1 MKASKEE
8 QIAKGDRPEKTEY
21 DQMRWDSMKLRKNG
35 MYGQPK
41 LMPVETIFPG
51 TCELCIF
58 GSGNHSQD
66 CIRNY
71 STCLS

>member
-1 MKASKEE
+1 MRQSKEE
-8 QIAKGDRPEKTEY
+8 QIKQGLRPEKTEY

-51 TCELCIF
+51 TCMKCVF
-58 GSGNHSQD
+58 NTGVHSCGQ
-66 CIRNY
+66 CSN
-71 STCLS
+71 

>member
-1 MKASKEE
+1 MRQSKEE

-51 TCELCIF
+51 TCMKCVFDRGE
-58 GSGNHSQD
+58 H
-66 CIRNY
+66 
-71 STCLS
+71 TCSL

>member
-1 MKASKEE
+1 MRQSKEE

-41 LMPVETIFPG
+41 LMPVEIVFPG
-51 TCELCIF
+51 TCMKCVFDRGE
-58 GSGNHSQD
+58 H
-66 CIRNY
+66 
-71 STCLS
+71 TCSS